1 MNIQFPATFNLNIE
15 RWILVIHYSY
25 LPDYINFTNIFSM
38 IYEFLKRSPQFDETV
53 FVAPSADI
61 IGDVTLGKES
71 SVWFNVTIRGD
82 VNFIQIGDKSN
93 VQDNVC
99 IHVMN
104 QTGPTIIGNEVTIG
118 HGAVVHGCTIKD
130 RVLVGI
136 NATILDEVT
145 IEPDV
150 IVAAGTL
157 VPPGKTI
164 ESGYMYMGSPAKAA
178 RKLTDEE
185 IASIPKYASNYVKY
199 SRAYQ
204 QKDTYDDNPFYDA
217 SNR

>member
-1 MNIQFPATFNLNIE
+1 
-15 RWILVIHYSY
+15 
-25 LPDYINFTNIFSM
+25 M
-38 IYEFLKRSPQFDETV
+38 IYEFLKRTPQFDETA

-61 IGDVTLGKES
+61 IGDVTLGNES

-82 VNFIQIGDKSN
+82 VNYIQIGDRSN

-104 QTGPTIIGNEVTIG
+104 QTGPTVIGDDVTIG
-118 HGAVVHGCTIKD
+118 HGAVVHGCSIKD
-130 RVLVGI
+130 RVLIGI
-136 NATILDEVT
+136 NATILDEVV

-157 VPPGKTI
+157 VPPRKTL
-164 ESGYMYMGSPAKAA
+164 ESGFMYMGSPAKKA
-178 RKLTDEE
+178 RKLTGEE
-185 IASIPKYASNYVKY
+185 LASIPKYATNYVKY

-204 QKDTYDDNPFYDA
+204 QKDQYDENPFY
-217 SNR
+217 NK

>member
-1 MNIQFPATFNLNIE
+1 
-15 RWILVIHYSY
+15 
-25 LPDYINFTNIFSM
+25 M
-38 IYEFLKRSPQFDETV
+38 IYEFLKQTPQFDETN

-61 IGDVTLGKES
+61 IGDVTLGTES

-82 VNFIQIGDKSN
+82 VNYIQIGERSN

-104 QTGPTIIGNEVTIG
+104 QTGPTVIGNEVTIG

-130 RVLVGI
+130 RVLIGI
-136 NATILDEVT
+136 NATILDEVV

-157 VPPGKTI
+157 VPPGKTL
-164 ESGYMYMGSPAKAA
+164 ESGYMYMGSPAKKA

-185 IASIPKYASNYVKY
+185 LASIPKYAANYVKY

-204 QKDTYDDNPFYDA
+204 QKDTYDQNPFYTK
-217 SNR
+217 